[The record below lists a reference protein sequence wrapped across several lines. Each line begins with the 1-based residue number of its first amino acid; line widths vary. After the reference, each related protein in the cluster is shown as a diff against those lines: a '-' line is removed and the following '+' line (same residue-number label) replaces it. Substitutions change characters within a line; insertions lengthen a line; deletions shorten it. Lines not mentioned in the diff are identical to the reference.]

1 MHQSIKQKELEIYLQ
16 RVTQQTQEYRVWFV
30 YFFNDWVEITVA
42 QHDFIGIAV
51 NVERV
56 IALKF
61 RVALIDEGIA
71 EEISFAYSPLGL

>member
-16 RVTQQTQEYRVWFV
+16 RVTQQTQ
-30 YFFNDWVEITVA
+30 VEITVA

-71 EEISFAYSPLGL
+71 EEISFAYSSLGL